1 MILCEFRQVL
11 VNVEYDRY
19 RDDKENGIDISTY
32 KLLYDVP
39 IEALD
44 VSENESLRATHAM
57 PRLSHCVW
65 RDSHAMSLCNHTGC
79 LLSHLSMRYL
89 RGCLRSDLISAIFL
103 CFVNPLVYAC
113 YIPYYI

>member
-44 VSENESLRATHAM
+44 VSENVEIAQKRKFASYPCHATSEPLRMA
-57 PRLSHCVW
+57 R
-65 RDSHAMSLCNHTGC
+65 
-79 LLSHLSMRYL
+79 
-89 RGCLRSDLISAIFL
+89 
-103 CFVNPLVYAC
+103 
-113 YIPYYI
+113 